1 MEKERET
8 AIQNDPELSDQSWL
22 DLSTALLRDIAA
34 IIVTLL
40 TTKGTRLVSRFT
52 QIKQLPNVINYAG
65 SIHEDVGEQLN
76 LRMKNTLGYKP

>member
-22 DLSTALLRDIAA
+22 DLSTALLRDIAV
-34 IIVTLL
+34 IVVTLL

-65 SIHEDVGEQLN
+65 SIYEDVGEQLN

>member
-34 IIVTLL
+34 IAVPVS
-40 TTKGTRLVSRFT
+40 TTKDTRLVSRFA
-52 QIKQLPNVINYAG
+52 QIKQL
-65 SIHEDVGEQLN
+65 
-76 LRMKNTLGYKP
+76 KNTLGYKP

>member
-34 IIVTLL
+34 IAVTVS
-40 TTKGTRLVSRFT
+40 TTKDTRLVSRFA
-52 QIKQLPNVINYAG
+52 QIKQL
-65 SIHEDVGEQLN
+65 
-76 LRMKNTLGYKP
+76 KNTLGYKP

>member
-34 IIVTLL
+34 IVVTLL

-52 QIKQLPNVINYAG
+52 QIKQLPNVINYTG
-65 SIHEDVGEQLN
+65 SIHEDVSEQLN
-76 LRMKNTLGYKP
+76 LSLVPRP